1 MEDWIKNNLVLL
13 GVSLAFLFFISLPV
27 NIYATEKILP
37 PLPRPDNF
45 LEINKFQNPNEIDGE
60 IGLEF
65 INYYIINNCLT
76 SSTCLI

>member
-1 MEDWIKNNLVLL
+1 MKKIISSIITLL
-13 GVSLAFLFFISLPV
+13 FISLPV

-37 PLPRPDNF
+37 SLPRPDNL
-45 LEINKFQNPNEIDGE
+45 LEINKIQNPTEINGE

-76 SSTCLI
+76 STSCLI

>member
-1 MEDWIKNNLVLL
+1 MEFKISMKKIAP
-13 GVSLAFLFFISLPV
+13 SLIILFFITLPV

-37 PLPRPDNF
+37 PLPRPDNL
-45 LEINKFQNPNEIDGE
+45 LEINKIQNPNEIDGE